1 MDLRSPI
8 QRKLD
13 DLVGPPLYYSSRC
26 KLPVKVATEENE
38 VKIARPCGECACEVI
53 APRKAIAVGEGG
65 VNLATKVKT
74 TISQIAA
81 AATGRC
87 V

>member
-13 DLVGPPLYYSSRC
+13 EMVGPPLYYSARC
-26 KLPVKVATEENE
+26 QLPVKVTTDKE
-38 VKIARPCGECACEVI
+38 VRIDRPCGDCACEVI

-65 VNLATKVKT
+65 VNLAAKIKT

>member
-26 KLPVKVATEENE
+26 KRPVKVTVAGAE
-38 VKIARPCGECACEVI
+38 VRIDRPCGDCDCGVI

-65 VNLATKVKT
+65 INLAAKVKT
-74 TISQIAA
+74 AISQIAA